1 MKAYLKGLSLWEV
14 VENDVD
20 PDTLPSNPT
29 LMRLKKYEEDLT
41 KKPKTFCK
49 TRENSNFLK
58 NDKIV
63 ILVKIRNFS
72 RSRMMKRISPLESF
86 REI

>member
-1 MKAYLKGLSLWEV
+1 MKAYQKGLSLWEV

-20 PDTLPSNPT
+20 PHT

-58 NDKIV
+58 NGKIV
-63 ILVKIRNFS
+63 ILVKVRNFS